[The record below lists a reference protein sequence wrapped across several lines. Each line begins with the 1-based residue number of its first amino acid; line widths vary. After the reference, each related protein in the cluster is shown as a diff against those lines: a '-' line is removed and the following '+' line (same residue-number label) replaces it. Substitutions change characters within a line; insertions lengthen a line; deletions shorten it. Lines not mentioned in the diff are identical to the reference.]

1 MPPPPPP
8 GPAGWGQAP
17 GTPPAPSAPPP
28 FGQPAYGQPAFGQ
41 PSYGYQI
48 DPMAPPSGYAGF
60 WQRLGGNIIDG
71 LFGLLFY
78 LPAIALVLA
87 SFAASHDGRCTDVNG
102 FESTC
107 RQPSWPLFFL
117 GLLLGFAGVIALA
130 IYLCRRLGR
139 TGQTPGRKVM
149 GIKVVDKNTGQPI
162 GTGRALGRYLFAG
175 FISGQVCYLGYLW
188 ALWEGQKRTWHDMV
202 VGSIVV
208 RA

>member
-1 MPPPPPP
+1 MPP
-8 GPAGWGQAP
+8 AY
-17 GTPPAPSAPPP
+17 
-28 FGQPAYGQPAFGQ
+28 GQPSFGQPAFGQ
-41 PSYGYQI
+41 PAYGYQAN
-48 DPMAPPSGYAGF
+48 PMVPPGGYAGF

-71 LFGLLFY
+71 LFSLLFL
-78 LPAIALVLA
+78 LPGLALIIA
-87 SFAASHDGRCTDVNG
+87 SFVAGHDGYCTIND
-102 FESTC
+102 EPSTC
-107 RQPSWPLFFL
+107 RQPSGPLL
-117 GLLLGFAGVIALA
+117 AVGILVAIAGVIALY

-139 TGQTPGRKVM
+139 TGQTPGRKAM

-162 GTGRALGRYLFAG
+162 GAGRAFGRYLFAG